1 MFICSTLLILYHID
15 GEVNRMVT
23 NVCFDMDSQTME
35 PERGSSAQIL
45 SDTDKILTEFICDY
59 QKMAE

>member
-1 MFICSTLLILYHID
+1 
-15 GEVNRMVT
+15 MVT

-45 SDTDKILTEFICDY
+45 SDTDKILTEVICDY